1 MILDW
6 MSWRIQITKIENI
19 LQIFYWFK
27 FIVCEYVFDFECVWH
42 DGMTVFM
49 GKGVI
54 MYVCVCVC
62 VCACVV
68 CLCEWER
75 LG

>member
-42 DGMTVFM
+42 DGMVFM

-54 MYVCVCVC
+54 MYVCVCVFVFMC
-62 VCACVV
+62 VCVCVS
-68 CLCEWER
+68 ER
-75 LG
+75 G